1 MFELL
6 VALSAVPPILAVL
19 WTAEWWRS
27 GRRNRKGR
35 CGTCAQALSSGP
47 EARVLVGGRMIC
59 SACASKMKKH
69 SLWEVGALSLI
80 LAGTAGVGLLMA
92 EGLVWVLGPLVTL
105 PLGFGILQLMKQAN
119 RRAQKRI
126 ATGESPDLIAERTD
140 P

>member
-1 MFELL
+1 M
-6 VALSAVPPILAVL
+6 
-19 WTAEWWRS
+19 
-27 GRRNRKGR
+27 N
-35 CGTCAQALSSGP
+35 
-47 EARVLVGGRMIC
+47 C

-69 SLWEVGALSLI
+69 LPWEVGALSLI

-92 EGLVWVLGPLVTL
+92 EGLIWVLGPLVTL
-105 PLGFGILQLMKQAN
+105 PLGFGILQLMKLAN